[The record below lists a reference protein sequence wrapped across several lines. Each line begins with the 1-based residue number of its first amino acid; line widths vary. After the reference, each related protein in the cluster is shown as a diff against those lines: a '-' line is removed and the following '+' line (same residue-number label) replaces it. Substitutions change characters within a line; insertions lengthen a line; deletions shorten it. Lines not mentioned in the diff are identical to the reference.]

1 MPTSASVAVLRARC
15 TFDGQPE
22 RRVVVR
28 VQLNKKYKYVLVPLE
43 CIAYGLFAVNLPY
56 LHNRLGITILTEDQI
71 CSPSLQKEYRRG
83 ASKNQ
88 EIGRIL
94 FIARERE
101 RKQIEK
107 LFFKK
112 AEVITASKLVII
124 YRQVKNG
131 RCLGLIQ

>member
-1 MPTSASVAVLRARC
+1 M
-15 TFDGQPE
+15 G
-22 RRVVVR
+22 
-28 VQLNKKYKYVLVPLE
+28 
-43 CIAYGLFAVNLPY
+43 
-56 LHNRLGITILTEDQI
+56 DQI
-71 CSPSLQKEYRRG
+71 CSPSLQKEHRRG

-112 AEVITASKLVII
+112 GEVITASKLVII